1 MRRLRDMREYGIGG
15 TPLHWACDFC
25 PQGQLAL
32 KLEQFN
38 ATGSI
43 KARTA
48 YYLLA
53 DMIRRGEIESGCRI
67 VESTSGNLGL
77 ALAALTAE
85 IGVDVTCLVDPT
97 VVERKVDRLRA
108 CGAEVRVVERGGHPD
123 HRSARMAEAERLG
136 RQPGWLWPNQYAS
149 EAGMLAHEETTGPE
163 ILRELAGRV
172 DVVVAPVGTGG
183 TLVGIARAL
192 KAHRPGIR
200 MVAVEPEGS
209 TIFGGRPGCYLS
221 AGAGLHEPSPLLLR
235 HARYVDGFSKVDDE
249 TAIQTCLAVA
259 EREPCS
265 IGITAGAAV
274 AVAAHIATGNP
285 DQIVV
290 AIVPDAADN
299 YEQIHRL
306 PAPSDRPEIAVAVT
320 DAGEWHLSLA
330 SRFGPR

>member
-1 MRRLRDMREYGIGG
+1 MRRLRNMRDYGIGG
-15 TPLHWACDFC
+15 TPLHWARDFC

-32 KLEQFN
+32 KLEQSN

-53 DMIRRGEIESGCRI
+53 DMIQRGDIEPGCRI

-77 ALAALTAE
+77 ALAALAAE
-85 IGVDVTCLVDPT
+85 IGVGVTCLVDPT

-136 RQPGWLWPNQYAS
+136 RRSGWLWPNQYAN

-163 ILRELAGRV
+163 ILQALDGRV

-183 TLVGIARAL
+183 TLLGIGRAL

-200 MVAVEPEGS
+200 LVAVEPEGS
-209 TIFGGRPGCYLS
+209 TIFGGRPGHYLS
-221 AGAGLHEPSPLLLR
+221 AGAGLHEPSPLLR
-235 HARYVDGFSKVDDE
+235 RYGRCIDGFSKVDDE
-249 TAIQTCLAVA
+249 TAIRTCLAVA
-259 EREPCS
+259 ECEPCT

-274 AVAAHIATGNP
+274 AVAARIAARNP
-285 DQIVV
+285 DLVVV

-299 YEQIHRL
+299 YEQIHSL
-306 PAPSDRPEIAVAVT
+306 PVPPAGPETPADVT
-320 DAGEWHLSLA
+320 DAADWHLTLA
-330 SRFGPR
+330 SRPASR